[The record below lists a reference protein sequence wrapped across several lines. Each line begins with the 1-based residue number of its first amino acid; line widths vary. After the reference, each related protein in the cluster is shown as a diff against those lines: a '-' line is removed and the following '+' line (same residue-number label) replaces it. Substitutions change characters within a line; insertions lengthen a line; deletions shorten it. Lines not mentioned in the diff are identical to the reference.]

1 MGVLDTISAVT
12 NFFANI
18 GASCVD
24 ITNGALEVFSKFVFS
39 SADMLT
45 KDIHSDEFAD
55 SGRW

>member
-24 ITNGALEVFSKFVFS
+24 ITNGALEVFSIRFFVS
-39 SADMLT
+39 RHADEG
-45 KDIHSDEFAD
+45 HS
-55 SGRW
+55 

>member
-1 MGVLDTISAVT
+1 MGVLDTISTVT

-24 ITNGALEVFSKFVFS
+24 IVNGALEVFSKFVFS

-45 KDIHSDEFAD
+45 KDNHSE
-55 SGRW
+55 